1 VEILNG
7 LTNRIAQFGLKP
19 KPKIQLRPE
28 TKKDFITVVEK
39 GGGGRGELFCL
50 ATSSCTSLVVL
61 QSVLFF
67 PVRVPCFAWPSSS
80 SFRLRESSAPRLPI
94 APANAQDL

>member
-7 LTNRIAQFGLKP
+7 LTNRIARFGLKL

-28 TKKDFITVVEK
+28 TKKDFFTVVEK
-39 GGGGRGELFCL
+39 GGELFCL

-94 APANAQDL
+94 APANVQDL